1 MPSSMRWWVLIK
13 SLSRWS
19 LTYGL
24 LLFTRKKGVTL
35 RSALVLPVIWKWF
48 GTGLSAPLS
57 ISPAC
62 CKVRVPIFDPDWPPY
77 CRGFFLDSRT
87 YRQDFVLQLI
97 WSSIWM
103 TLPELWILTS
113 LITCLGLSVR
123 WTHAAHWLLPVPRL
137 HLDTPR
143 LTSLS
148 PCLVLTGLALGS
160 FALTSICF
168 MLVPLKKIKCLCYFA
183 DIFVLQNLKLLS
195 YFIEEE
201 VTSPGTQQSIA
212 SMYWP
217 ITYNCQYKGPLQTLY
232 DR

>member
-1 MPSSMRWWVLIK
+1 MPSSMRWWVFIK

-35 RSALVLPVIWKWF
+35 RSALVLPVLWKWF

-97 WSSIWM
+97 WSSILM

-113 LITCLGLSVR
+113 LITCLGLDCWILIQKSDFEIWVKQR
-123 WTHAAHWLLPVPRL
+123 ARTKYAVWGPGISCDPEWAAPLYIHQWSDCTQHARVDLYLALFSMLCACTCRTRIRACGARVYIYSGQGIRPYRAPL
-137 HLDTPR
+137 CI
-143 LTSLS
+143 LS
-148 PCLVLTGLALGS
+148 PLGGPS
-160 FALTSICF
+160 MCGICW
-168 MLVPLKKIKCLCYFA
+168 K
-183 DIFVLQNLKLLS
+183 Q
-195 YFIEEE
+195 
-201 VTSPGTQQSIA
+201 
-212 SMYWP
+212 
-217 ITYNCQYKGPLQTLY
+217 
-232 DR
+232 